1 MEETINIYLMLFAAI
16 VNTVNTCCLL
26 FHLASPPLCY
36 RSELAKLL
44 PLYSL
49 GVLTLFNL
57 KESHT
62 GNAGNQGDKAQ
73 NIPPNNGGW
82 EQLQLVV
89 DS

>member
-1 MEETINIYLMLFAAI
+1 MEETINVYLMSFAAI

-26 FHLASPPLCY
+26 FHLASLPLCY

-49 GVLTLFNL
+49 GVLILFNL

-73 NIPPNNGGW
+73 NIPPNNRGW
-82 EQLQLVV
+82 EQLQLVAE
-89 DS
+89 S